1 MLGFCLILS
10 KEIIEHHGAGK
21 KATLAQQERMKIM
34 YRERIGVVILE
45 GGQPTDLVEHQ
56 MVSVRRGM
64 TLDAIAKLRHI
75 PEIDV
80 IYLSTNYPELAA
92 AATELGAV
100 VVPEEPPFHF
110 GRCLQYVINQGQL
123 DGVIYMGGASC
134 PFLTAD
140 EFRQMARDLRQRKN
154 VVFTN
159 NPQSADIVAFTPA
172 QAINVIDLP
181 DNDNILPT
189 RLRQGAGLERIFLP
203 HSVGVHFDI
212 DTPSDVLVMSLSPR
226 VEKHTRQAI
235 ASLNWD
241 NSRLRQALNH
251 LASPES
257 HIFLAGRVNPWTMQ
271 HIGMYYRSRLRVIS
285 EERGMR
291 AMGRAE
297 RGEVH
302 SLLAFMMEQLSPQG
316 LVDYISSIADA
327 AFIDTRI
334 IFAHYRLDLSEG
346 QRFASDLGWLDSIG
360 HPLVEELTAAAFNA
374 PIPII
379 LGGHSLVAGSM
390 WALVDT
396 LRFADGQVRLPA
408 TYSSHTI
415 EADHAWGGRP
425 LREIM
430 SSGELKG
437 QIVGVLSGD
446 LWLEAPLPGATVLQ
460 PGDRL
465 YLRQE

>member
-1 MLGFCLILS
+1 MF
-10 KEIIEHHGAGK
+10 
-21 KATLAQQERMKIM
+21 
-34 YRERIGVVILE
+34 RERVGVVILE

-110 GRCLQYVINQGQL
+110 GRCLQYVINQGNL

-140 EFRQMARDLRQRKN
+140 EFRQIARDLRRYKN
-154 VVFTN
+154 VVYTN

-172 QAINVIDLP
+172 KAINMIDLP
-181 DNDNILPT
+181 DNDNVLPT
-189 RLRQGAGLERIFLP
+189 RLRQGAGLERVFLP

-226 VEKHTRQAI
+226 VEQYTRQAI
-235 ASLNWD
+235 AALNWD
-241 NSRLRQALNH
+241 NSRLRQAMNH
-251 LASPES
+251 LALPES
-257 HIFLAGRVNPWTMQ
+257 NIFLAGRVNPWTMQ

-291 AMGRAE
+291 ATGRAE

-316 LVDYISSIADA
+316 LIDYISSIADA

-334 IFAHYRLDLSEG
+334 IFSHYRLNLTEG
-346 QRFASDLGWLDSIG
+346 QRFASDLGWLDSI
-360 HPLVEELTAAAFNA
+360 HQPLVEELTAAAFNA

-396 LRFADGQVRLPA
+396 LRFADGQVQLPA
-408 TYSSHTI
+408 TYNSYAI
-415 EADHAWGGRP
+415 EPDHPWVGQALQE
-425 LREIM
+425 LRWN
-430 SSGELKG
+430 GELKG
-437 QIVGVLSGD
+437 EVVGVQRGD
-446 LWLEAPLPGATVLQ
+446 QWWEAPLPVSTLLL

-465 YLRQE
+465 YIRM

>member
-1 MLGFCLILS
+1 MF
-10 KEIIEHHGAGK
+10 
-21 KATLAQQERMKIM
+21 
-34 YRERIGVVILE
+34 RERVGVVILE

-110 GRCLQYVINQGQL
+110 GRCLQYVINQGNL
-123 DGVIYMGGASC
+123 DGIIYMGGASC

-140 EFRQMARDLRQRKN
+140 EFRQIARDLRRYKN
-154 VVFTN
+154 VVYTN

-172 QAINVIDLP
+172 KAINMIDLP
-181 DNDNILPT
+181 DNDNVLPT
-189 RLRQGAGLERIFLP
+189 RLRQGAGLERVFLP

-226 VEKHTRQAI
+226 VEQYTRQAI
-235 ASLNWD
+235 AALNWD
-241 NSRLRQALNH
+241 NSRLRQAMNH
-251 LASPES
+251 LALPES
-257 HIFLAGRVNPWTMQ
+257 NIFLAGRVNPWTMQ

-291 AMGRAE
+291 ATGRAE

-316 LVDYISSIADA
+316 LIDYISSIADA
-327 AFIDTRI
+327 APSTRLFPSSWVATLWWPAACGLWSTPYASPTDRCNYRPPTTAMQLSPITPGSDRRCRNYGGTESLKVKWLGCKGVTNGGKLPCLFPPCCSRGIDYI
-334 IFAHYRLDLSEG
+334 
-346 QRFASDLGWLDSIG
+346 
-360 HPLVEELTAAAFNA
+360 
-374 PIPII
+374 
-379 LGGHSLVAGSM
+379 
-390 WALVDT
+390 
-396 LRFADGQVRLPA
+396 
-408 TYSSHTI
+408 
-415 EADHAWGGRP
+415 
-425 LREIM
+425 
-430 SSGELKG
+430 
-437 QIVGVLSGD
+437 
-446 LWLEAPLPGATVLQ
+446 
-460 PGDRL
+460 
-465 YLRQE
+465 

>member
-1 MLGFCLILS
+1 
-10 KEIIEHHGAGK
+10 
-21 KATLAQQERMKIM
+21 M
-34 YRERIGVVILE
+34 YRERIGAVILE
-45 GGQPTDLVEHQ
+45 GGQPTDLVEQQ

-80 IYLSTNYPELAA
+80 IYLSTNYPELATA
-92 AATELGAV
+92 AAALGAV

-123 DGVIYMGGASC
+123 DGVIYIGGASC

-140 EFRQMARDLRQRKN
+140 EFRQMARDLRLRKN
-154 VVFTN
+154 VVYTN

-172 QAINVIDLP
+172 KAINAIKLP
-181 DNDNILPT
+181 DNDNVLPT
-189 RLRQGAGLERIFLP
+189 RLRQGAGLERVFLP

-226 VEKHTRQAI
+226 VEPHTRQAI
-235 ASLNWD
+235 AALNWD

-291 AMGRAE
+291 ALGRAE

-302 SLLAFMMEQLSPQG
+302 SLLAFLLEQLSPQG
-316 LVDYISSIADA
+316 LIDYISSIADA

-334 IFAHYRLDLSEG
+334 IFAHFRLGLAEG
-346 QRFASDLGWLDSIG
+346 QRFASDLGWLDSIRQ
-360 HPLVEELTAAAFNA
+360 PFVEELTAAAFNA

-390 WALVDT
+390 WSLVDT
-396 LRFADGQVRLPA
+396 LRFADGQVQLPA
-408 TYSSHTI
+408 TYSSQVI
-415 EADHAWGGRP
+415 ELGHAWAGRT
-425 LREIM
+425 LREACL
-430 SSGELKG
+430 SGGLKG
-437 QIVGVLSGD
+437 EVIGVQSGGK
-446 LWLEAPLPGATVLQ
+446 WLEAPLPGSTVLR
-460 PGDRL
+460 PGDKL
-465 YLRQE
+465 YIRG